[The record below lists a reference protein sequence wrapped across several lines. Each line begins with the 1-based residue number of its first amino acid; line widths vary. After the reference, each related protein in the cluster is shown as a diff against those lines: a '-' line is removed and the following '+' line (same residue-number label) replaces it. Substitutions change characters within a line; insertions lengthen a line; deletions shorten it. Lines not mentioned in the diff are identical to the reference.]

1 MTVLFVKLIDIVTGD
16 GEAESGAKDGA
27 LCDGSAE
34 DESDEH
40 EVNAERFAACDLE
53 TCDT

>member
-1 MTVLFVKLIDIVTGD
+1 VTVLFVKFIDIVTGN
-16 GEAESGAKDGA
+16 GEAESGAKDAA
-27 LCDGSAE
+27 LGYGSAE

-40 EVNAERFAACDLE
+40 EVNAERFATCDLE